1 MNLRVF
7 DICREGTHVLGPG
20 LRYVVW
26 VQGCNRCCPGC
37 VTPESRSVDG
47 GVSLRVE
54 DIVADIVL
62 HPNIDGITISGGE
75 PFLQAEAVAELLR
88 QIKGRR
94 PDLTVII
101 YTGYEFSQLAE
112 VDKSGEV
119 LEYTDVLIDGPY
131 VESLNDNKGIRG
143 SSNQRIIRLSSRLDN
158 YIREMESGDR
168 KIQYVLNQDG
178 MLSKIGVPSKNNLS
192 HEQRF

>member
-37 VTPESRSVDG
+37 VTPESRSMDG
-47 GVSLRVE
+47 GICLRVE
-54 DIVADIVL
+54 DIAADIAL
-62 HPNIDGITISGGE
+62 QPKIDGVTISGGE
-75 PFLQAEAVAELLR
+75 PFLQAEAVAELLKL
-88 QIKGRR
+88 IKARR

-101 YTGYEFSQLAE
+101 YTGYELSQLTE
-112 VDKSGEV
+112 VDKAGEV

-131 VESLNDNKGIRG
+131 VESLNDNMGIRG
-143 SSNQRIIRLSSRLDN
+143 SSNQQVRRLSSRLDD
-158 YIREMESGDR
+158 YIREMEAGDR
-168 KIQYVLNQDG
+168 KIQYELNRDG
-178 MLSKIGVPSKNNLS
+178 MLSKIGVPSKKLS
-192 HEQRF
+192 HEQRY